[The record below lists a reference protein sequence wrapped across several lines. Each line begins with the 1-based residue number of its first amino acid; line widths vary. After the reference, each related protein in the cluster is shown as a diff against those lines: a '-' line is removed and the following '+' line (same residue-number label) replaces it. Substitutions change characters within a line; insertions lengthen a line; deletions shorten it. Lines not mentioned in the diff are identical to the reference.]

1 MKGFWKNNN
10 GCVDAR
16 FHSLQ
21 TLQFILQRN
30 ANARLIGISTAAT
43 PSNNSIRKFYC
54 SDRQLAPQHA
64 LQFLS
69 TDVSEHEG
77 HSWQPS
83 KPSICTWPTT
93 LNSESDDAGASDF
106 DSQAHTFLYNYHI
119 HIISTPPPSCVY
131 RFLWERTISIILYTF
146 NFPFLIYSLYLSGG
160 PIPRSK

>member
-30 ANARLIGISTAAT
+30 ANARLSGISTAAT

-54 SDRQLAPQHA
+54 IDRQLAPQHA

-83 KPSICTWPTT
+83 T
-93 LNSESDDAGASDF
+93 LPYAPGQEFQVATDDDYY
-106 DSQAHTFLYNYHI
+106 DE
-119 HIISTPPPSCVY
+119 P
-131 RFLWERTISIILYTF
+131 
-146 NFPFLIYSLYLSGG
+146 IYSKPGDRDKL
-160 PIPRSK
+160 

>member
-1 MKGFWKNNN
+1 MKGLCQWKNNN
-10 GCVDAR
+10 GCVHAR
-16 FHSLQ
+16 FHSPQ

-30 ANARLIGISTAAT
+30 ANARLSGISTAAT

-83 KPSICTWPTT
+83 KPSSCTWPTT

-106 DSQAHTFLYNYHI
+106 DSQAHTFLYNYYI
-119 HIISTPPPSCVY
+119 PIIFYP
-131 RFLWERTISIILYTF
+131 
-146 NFPFLIYSLYLSGG
+146 PFLCLSIFCGSVLYQ
-160 PIPRSK
+160 